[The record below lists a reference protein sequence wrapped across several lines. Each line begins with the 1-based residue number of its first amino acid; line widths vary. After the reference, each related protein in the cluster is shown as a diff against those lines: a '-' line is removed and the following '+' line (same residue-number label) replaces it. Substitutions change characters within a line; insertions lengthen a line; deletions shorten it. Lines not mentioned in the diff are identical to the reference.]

1 MDIYTS
7 WSLLTHIIIRCIS
20 SGVITEHLY
29 EANDN
34 NIFSNNRYNNFFIQK
49 IFLNTKMNIFW
60 HTNVFAG
67 LF

>member
-7 WSLLTHIIIRCIS
+7 WSLLTHIIIRCIG
-20 SGVITEHLY
+20 SGVIT

-34 NIFSNNRYNNFFIQK
+34 NIFSNNKHNN
-49 IFLNTKMNIFW
+49 KMHVKNNIFW